1 MSQTAK
7 KMCKTCG
14 KLQLVGKDV
23 QTYHEGLIKNSFAA
37 MQNARI
43 EYADSAMAVFDM
55 GRKVDELA
63 KAAAVLSRPK
73 PTDPSYDRLIARYE
87 ALEAAESAEDV
98 ARRGDGFVTKP
109 GTLRRQSETMNKH
122 TKAERRILRLDAAR
136 RELSAMRDAAGIAKG
151 NLDYAEA
158 EFKFESEKPKTGC
171 PKSTTPCP
179 AGSPNAQLC
188 AKVDILDTPEEQALK
203 RDAVCSVK
211 RPYFTRDAKGISGLL
226 PRAVAPF

>member
-14 KLQLVGKDV
+14 KLKLVGGDV
-23 QTYHEGLIKNSFAA
+23 QTYHEGLIKNASAA
-37 MQNARI
+37 LQNARI
-43 EYADSAMAVFDM
+43 EYSDSAMTAFEM

-63 KAAAVLSRPK
+63 QAAAVLSRPK
-73 PTDPSYDRLIARYE
+73 PTEPSLRARYE
-87 ALEAAESAEDV
+87 ALEKAESAED
-98 ARRGDGFVTKP
+98 AAQRGDGLVLKP
-109 GTLRRQSETMNKH
+109 GTRRRQSATTNKH
-122 TKAERRILRLDAAR
+122 NKAERRILRLDAAR
-136 RELSAMRDAAGIAKG
+136 RELSAMRDAAGISKG

-211 RPYFTRDAKGISGLL
+211 RPYFTRDTKGISGLL
-226 PRAVAPF
+226 PRATK

>member
-1 MSQTAK
+1 MPQTAK

-14 KLQLVGKDV
+14 KLQLVGGDV
-23 QTYHEGLIKNSFAA
+23 QTYHEGLIKNASAA
-37 MQNARI
+37 LQNARI
-43 EYADSAMAVFDM
+43 EYSDSAMAAFDM
-55 GRKVDELA
+55 GRKVDERA
-63 KAAAVLSRPK
+63 KAAVVLSRPK
-73 PTDPSYDRLIARYE
+73 PTDPRLRARYE
-87 ALEAAESAEDV
+87 ALETAESAED
-98 ARRGDGFVTKP
+98 AAQRGDGLVLKP
-109 GTLRRQSETMNKH
+109 GTRRRQSATMKH
-122 TKAERRILRLDAAR
+122 TKEERRILRLDDAR
-136 RELSAMRDAAGIAKG
+136 RELSAMRDAAGISKG

-211 RPYFTRDAKGISGLL
+211 RPYFTRDTKGISGLL
-226 PRAVAPF
+226 PRAAK